1 MANIKIYD
9 SQYNH
14 LKEIDWDFLDEK
26 QDEISSLHPYPAR
39 FIESIP
45 RSLIDALGVK
55 PGTSIMD
62 PFCGSGTT
70 LLEAKK
76 RGIDSVG
83 VDLNPI
89 ACLIS
94 KVKTQQAQ
102 VNLVEVGNE
111 ICDRA
116 ETYCLKH
123 GMEIPNIPN
132 LDHWFKSDIQKSI
145 YALVTEINNIDNI
158 DLQNALRKVT
168 PDMLQ

>member
-76 RGIDSVG
+76 G
-83 VDLNPI
+83 V
-89 ACLIS
+89 LI
-94 KVKTQQAQ
+94 
-102 VNLVEVGNE
+102 L
-111 ICDRA
+111 
-116 ETYCLKH
+116 
-123 GMEIPNIPN
+123 
-132 LDHWFKSDIQKSI
+132 
-145 YALVTEINNIDNI
+145 
-158 DLQNALRKVT
+158 
-168 PDMLQ
+168 